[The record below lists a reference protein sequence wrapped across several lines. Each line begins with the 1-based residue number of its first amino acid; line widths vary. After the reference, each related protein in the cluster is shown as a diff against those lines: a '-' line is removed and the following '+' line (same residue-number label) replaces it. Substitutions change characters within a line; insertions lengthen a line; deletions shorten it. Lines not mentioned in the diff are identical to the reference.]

1 MADGSHT
8 QSQVRGLIGS
18 MRRLRTQICRLLV
31 GLSLVAVSIVAAPAQ
46 VAQASISQ
54 DSFEACLLER
64 INDARAAVGSPQLHM
79 ATDKI
84 PAIRVWS
91 EWMRFNTFKHM
102 PASVRYPILPPNWNT
117 WGENIAAW
125 SDPDLADC
133 SVIHNML
140 MNSRDHRANIVDPSF
155 RFVALGAYVDGSGWW
170 VTQLFFNASD
180 YDPVCNGTFCD
191 DDTSI
196 FENAIEKIA
205 AAGITLGCNPPANT
219 NFCPDLYVTRGEM
232 AAFLSRAL
240 NLPASNAIDFIDDNH
255 SIFESSIQKIAA
267 AGITL
272 GCNPPANTKFCPG
285 EYVTRGQMAAFL
297 TRALQL

>member
-1 MADGSHT
+1 
-8 QSQVRGLIGS
+8 
-18 MRRLRTQICRLLV
+18 
-31 GLSLVAVSIVAAPAQ
+31 
-46 VAQASISQ
+46 
-54 DSFEACLLER
+54 
-64 INDARAAVGSPQLHM
+64 
-79 ATDKI
+79 
-84 PAIRVWS
+84 
-91 EWMRFNTFKHM
+91 
-102 PASVRYPILPPNWNT
+102 
-117 WGENIAAW
+117 
-125 SDPDLADC
+125 
-133 SVIHNML
+133 
-140 MNSRDHRANIVDPSF
+140 
-155 RFVALGAYVDGSGWW
+155 
-170 VTQLFFNASD
+170 LFFNASD

-205 AAGITLGCNPPANT
+205 AAGITFGCNSPANT
-219 NFCPDLYVTRGEM
+219 KFCPDLYVTRGEM

-297 TRALQL
+297 ARALQL